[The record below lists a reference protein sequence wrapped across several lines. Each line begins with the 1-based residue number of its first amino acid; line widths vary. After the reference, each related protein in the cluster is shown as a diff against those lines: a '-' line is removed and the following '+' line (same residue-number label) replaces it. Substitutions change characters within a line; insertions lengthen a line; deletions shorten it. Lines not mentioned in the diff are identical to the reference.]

1 MSDCPL
7 GKRMPKEIL
16 SIHTE
21 NIMGVT
27 SDKLSHQLMSEPN
40 PAERLQRSVKHILI
54 TARH

>member
-54 TARH
+54 TAWH